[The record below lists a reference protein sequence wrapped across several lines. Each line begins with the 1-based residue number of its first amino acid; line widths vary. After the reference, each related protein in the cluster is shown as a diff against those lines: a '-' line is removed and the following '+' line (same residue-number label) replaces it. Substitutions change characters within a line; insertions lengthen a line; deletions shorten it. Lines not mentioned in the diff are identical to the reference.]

1 MAQEKT
7 YIYGKHVVIEAIRSI
22 PRAIDRVF
30 VAPQIDDKELHD
42 LLNKTK
48 IQTKVLAPGALS
60 KEIMDSAHQGVVGV
74 ISLEGLLRPYREFA
88 DALTV
93 NPDVAL
99 VLLDEIQDPQNVGA
113 IIRSAAAFGIGGV
126 LIPEHNQAQ
135 LTGMVLKVSA
145 GMAFRVPLVGIGNVN
160 QTVRDLKERG
170 FWIYG
175 LDEGGDHP
183 LKKEVFDAPVLFIL
197 GNEAKGIRQKTRELC
212 DILLSIPLNPECE
225 SLNVAASVAVT
236 LYAWSSEHPNALRIF
251 LKK

>member
-7 YIYGKHVVIEAIRSI
+7 YIYGKHVVVEALRSI
-22 PRAIDRVF
+22 PGAIDRVF
-30 VAPQIDDKELHD
+30 VAPQVDDKELRE
-42 LLNKTK
+42 LLHETKT
-48 IQTKVLAPGALS
+48 QTRVLAQGALPQ
-60 KEIMDSAHQGVVGV
+60 EIMESAHQGIVGI

-88 DALTV
+88 DTLTV
-93 NPDVAL
+93 NPDTAL

-113 IIRSAAAFGIGGV
+113 IIRSAAAFGIRGV

-160 QTVRDLKERG
+160 MTVRDLKDRG

-175 LDEGGDHP
+175 LDEAGNHP
-183 LKKEVFDAPVLFIL
+183 LSKEVFDVPALFVL

-225 SLNVAASVAVT
+225 SLNVAASAAVT
-236 LYAWSSEHPNALRIF
+236 LYAWSSEHPNALRTS